1 MIKKSLL
8 LYFLLWIT
16 TLIFVLISSQTK
28 VNAEDIDKIA
38 QTAQETT
45 VQINNSLSSIDSPG
59 GSGVIISKQDETY
72 TVLTA
77 NHVVCNKIPGPN
89 LRCRTDISYS
99 VRTADGKDHLL
110 SKIENIPKTENDT
123 DIALGFFSSQEDYPV
138 AKIGDSDQ
146 AQLGSDVYV
155 AGFPTTFQKFGQDRD
170 FNFTIGAVVSRPNNI
185 AQGYNLVYDARTK
198 VGMSGGPVFDLKRR
212 VVGIHGRGDGKEM
225 TTQTETGSEKIA
237 VKSGFNAAIPINAY
251 KTNCRQISACS
262 DVKVDSSDTG
272 EDPTAHINNPET
284 ARDYYK
290 RGLRSQAK
298 RDYSGAIANYSKALI
313 LNPDRDTEFLI
324 YFNTGYVH
332 LLSQRW
338 QDAINSYSQAI
349 NIEPNDAKAYSERG
363 DARRGLNDFAGAIAD
378 YNRAVELEPSFA
390 DAYNNRAFIHNR
402 QQNYEQAK
410 ADLEKA
416 AQLYLAQGRFQEH
429 KIVSNNLIRVERN
442 QRNQNTSPSRSLP
455 PAVPSNSNSTT
466 PPVVSPTPP
475 SFPAPSSPNNGPI

>member
-8 LYFLLWIT
+8 LYFFIWIT
-16 TLIFVLISSQTK
+16 TLSVALISSQTQ
-28 VNAEDIDKIA
+28 VNSEDIDKIA
-38 QTAQETT
+38 QTALETT

-59 GSGVIISKQDETY
+59 GSGVIIDKQNETY

-77 NHVVCNKIPGPN
+77 NHVVCSRIPGAN

-110 SKIENIPKTENDT
+110 DKIENIPKTENDT
-123 DIALGFFSSQEDYPV
+123 DIALGFFYSQEDYPV

-146 AQLGSDVYV
+146 AQLGSDIYV
-155 AGFPTTFQKFGQDRD
+155 AGFPTTFQKFGKDRD
-170 FNFTIGAVVSRPNNI
+170 FNFTRGAVVSRPNNI

-198 VGMSGGPVFDLKRR
+198 VGMSGGPVFDLKQR
-212 VVGIHGRGDGKEM
+212 VVGIHGRGDGKET
-225 TTQTETGSEKIA
+225 TTQTETGFEKIA
-237 VKSGFNAAIPINAY
+237 VKSGFNAGIPINAY
-251 KTNCRQISACS
+251 KTNCQQISVCS
-262 DVKVDSSDTG
+262 NVKVDSSDTG

-290 RGLRSQAK
+290 RGLRSQSK
-298 RDYSGAIANYSKALI
+298 RDYSGAIANYSKALV
-313 LNPDRDTEFLI
+313 LNPDPDTEFLVH
-324 YFNTGYVH
+324 FNTGYVH
-332 LLSQRW
+332 LLAQRW
-338 QDAINSYSQAI
+338 QDSVDSYSQAI

-363 DARRGLNDFAGAIAD
+363 DARRGLEDFAGAIAD

-402 QQNYEQAK
+402 QRNYEQAK

-442 QRNQNTSPSRSLP
+442 QSNQNTSPSRSLP
-455 PAVPSNSNSTT
+455 PATPNPVA